1 MSNIALSFFFEKKVV
16 KSCLHVASIGFHFD
30 DIDEMQM
37 VGRFESCVCG
47 SVGGK
52 YIEGGV
58 VDVCIYIFLQ
68 PAAAGSIDRFR
79 RRAAGQAGFFL
90 FFGESRHPPLPTT
103 RRNLRHQRRRGGG
116 ESQRGNIYPTPKE
129 EEKKR
134 GELSTRVKEK
144 RTVCICM
151 NVCST
156 TLLFSLSLLLSLAL
170 FFPSPSCFVC

>member
-1 MSNIALSFFFEKKVV
+1 M
-16 KSCLHVASIGFHFD
+16 
-30 DIDEMQM
+30 
-37 VGRFESCVCG
+37 CVCR

-103 RRNLRHQRRRGGG
+103 RRNLRHQRRG
-116 ESQRGNIYPTPKE
+116 ERVREEIYIRPRKKKKR
-129 EEKKR
+129 KKR

>member
-16 KSCLHVASIGFHFD
+16 KSCLHVAPIGFHFD

-103 RRNLRHQRRRGGG
+103 RRNLRHQRRRGG
-116 ESQRGNIYPTPKE
+116 ERVREEIYIRPRK
-129 EEKKR
+129 KKR
-134 GELSTRVKEK
+134 KKEGSSPQELKRKELC
-144 RTVCICM
+144 VYVWM
-151 NVCST
+151 YVV
-156 TLLFSLSLLLSLAL
+156 LLYSFLSLS
-170 FFPSPSCFVC
+170 FSP

>member
-1 MSNIALSFFFEKKVV
+1 M
-16 KSCLHVASIGFHFD
+16 HVAPIGFHFD

-103 RRNLRHQRRRGGG
+103 RRNLRHQRRGG
-116 ESQRGNIYPTPKE
+116 ERVREEIYIRPRKKKKK
-129 EEKKR
+129 KKR

-156 TLLFSLSLLLSLAL
+156 TLLFSLSLSPSLPSTF